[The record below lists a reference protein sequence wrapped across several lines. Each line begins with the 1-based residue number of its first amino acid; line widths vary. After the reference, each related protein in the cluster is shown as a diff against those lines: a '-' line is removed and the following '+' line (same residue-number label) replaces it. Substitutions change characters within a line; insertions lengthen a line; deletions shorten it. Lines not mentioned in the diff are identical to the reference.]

1 MKTERELY
9 EKLQNKSVLKRL
21 VFIDSLNMYLTK
33 DEYSDDD
40 LTIQYCLEINHGWKM
55 WQASANREG
64 CKLVPVEAYG
74 DILIINNLSIH
85 INQTGSGRV
94 FCDITIAGSLITQK
108 NSIEDAVIFCKGYEH
123 DTD

>member
-9 EKLQNKSVLKRL
+9 EELQNKSVLKRL

-55 WQASANREG
+55 WQASASRDG
-64 CKLVPVEAYG
+64 YKLVPVDKLDSELKKEQ
-74 DILIINNLSIH
+74 DKVKTLLKRIDLSL
-85 INQTGSGRV
+85 TALYVVDRRS
-94 FCDITIAGSLITQK
+94 
-108 NSIEDAVIFCKGYEH
+108 YEVNKAIMH
-123 DTD
+123 LRGQLD